1 MTSKRS
7 TSLLILVMAGLMLMV
22 AGCSDND
29 VTAPP
34 SGTIVIAEDPL
45 DDVLK
50 STDGR
55 TPADPRERCTRLGEV
70 LGLDEE
76 QMEALT
82 MAYIGYRDGMAGLR
96 TQVGNRHLTM
106 DEARHM
112 AVAMR
117 EAFEAEM
124 QIIMTAE
131 QWDHL
136 QDMRHEGRHGG
147 DHHSGGH
154 HGGGH
159 HHQGP
164 TDLWG
169 SMFDDIGLDAD
180 QIAAV
185 LAALDVLHE
194 GMQDLRDQ
202 MHDGTMTYEEAHE
215 AAEALRADFDTALQG
230 ILTEEQYQA
239 LLDLRPDCGGS
250 RGR

>member
-1 MTSKRS
+1 MTPQKT
-7 TSLLILVMAGLMLMV
+7 TSLLILVIAGLMLTV
-22 AGCSDND
+22 TGCSDHHM
-29 VTAPP
+29 TEPTP
-34 SGTIVIAEDPL
+34 GTIVIAEDPL
-45 DDVLK
+45 DGVLK

-55 TPADPRERCTRLGEV
+55 TPADPRERCSRLGEV
-70 LGLDEE
+70 LGLDED
-76 QMEALT
+76 QMDALT

-96 TQVGNRHLTM
+96 TQVRNGDLNM
-106 DEARHM
+106 DRARHM
-112 AVAMR
+112 AIGMR

-124 QIIMTAE
+124 QMILTAE

-136 QDMRHEGRHGG
+136 QDMRHEGRHGEG
-147 DHHSGGH
+147 YHGGGH

-169 SMFDDIGLDAD
+169 SMFEDIGLDAD

-202 MHDGTMTYEEAHE
+202 MHDGAMTYEEAHE
-215 AAEALRADFDTALQG
+215 AAEALRADFETALQT
-230 ILTEEQYQA
+230 ILTEEQYLA
-239 LLDLRPDCGGS
+239 LHDLRPDCGG
-250 RGR
+250 RHGR

>member
-7 TSLLILVMAGLMLMV
+7 TSLLILIMAGLMLMV

-55 TPADPRERCTRLGEV
+55 TPADPRERCARLGEV
-70 LGLDEE
+70 LGLDED
-76 QMEALT
+76 QLSALT
-82 MAYIGYRDGMAGLR
+82 MAYTGFRDGMAELR
-96 TQVGNRHLTM
+96 TQVMSRDLAM

-131 QWDHL
+131 QWDQL
-136 QDMRHEGRHGG
+136 QDMRHEGWR
-147 DHHSGGH
+147 DEGH
-154 HGGGH
+154 HHGGH
-159 HHQGP
+159 HHRGP

-169 SMFDDIGLDAD
+169 SMFEDIGLDAD

-194 GMQDLRDQ
+194 GMQDLRDE

-239 LLDLRPDCGGS
+239 LLDLRPDCGGR

>member
-7 TSLLILVMAGLMLMV
+7 TSLLILVIAGLMLMA
-22 AGCSDND
+22 AGCSDHHM
-29 VTAPP
+29 TEPTP
-34 SGTIVIAEDPL
+34 GTIVIAEDPL

-70 LGLDEE
+70 LGLDED
-76 QMEALT
+76 QLSALT
-82 MAYIGYRDGMAGLR
+82 MAYTGFRDGMAELR
-96 TQVGNRHLTM
+96 TRVGNGDLTM
-106 DEARHM
+106 DEAGHM

-124 QIIMTAE
+124 QIIMTAG
-131 QWDHL
+131 QWDQL
-136 QDMRHEGRHGG
+136 QDMRHEGMPH
-147 DHHSGGH
+147 DHQQGGGH
-154 HGGGH
+154 HGGGR

-169 SMFDDIGLDAD
+169 SMFEDIGLDAD

-215 AAEALRADFDTALQG
+215 AAEALRADFDTALQT

-239 LLDLRPDCGGS
+239 LLDLRPDCGGR

>member
-1 MTSKRS
+1 MTPKKT
-7 TSLLILVMAGLMLMV
+7 TSLLILVLAGLMLMV
-22 AGCSDND
+22 NGCSDND
-29 VTAPP
+29 VTAPTP
-34 SGTIVIAEDPL
+34 GTIVIAEDPL

-55 TPADPRERCTRLGEV
+55 TPADPRERCARLGEV
-70 LGLDEE
+70 LRLDEG
-76 QMEALT
+76 QLSALT
-82 MAYIGYRDGMAGLR
+82 MAYTGYRDGMAGLR
-96 TQVGNRHLTM
+96 NQVMHGELTM

-112 AVAMR
+112 AGAMR

-124 QIIMTAE
+124 QMILTAE

-136 QDMRHEGRHGG
+136 QDMRHEGRHG
-147 DHHSGGH
+147 GGH

-169 SMFDDIGLDAD
+169 SMFEDLGLDAD

-185 LAALDVLHE
+185 LAALDVLRE

-215 AAEALRADFDTALQG
+215 AAEVLRDDFDTALQT
-230 ILTEEQYQA
+230 ILTEEQYLA
-239 LLDLRPDCGGS
+239 LLDLRPDCGG
-250 RGR
+250 RQGR